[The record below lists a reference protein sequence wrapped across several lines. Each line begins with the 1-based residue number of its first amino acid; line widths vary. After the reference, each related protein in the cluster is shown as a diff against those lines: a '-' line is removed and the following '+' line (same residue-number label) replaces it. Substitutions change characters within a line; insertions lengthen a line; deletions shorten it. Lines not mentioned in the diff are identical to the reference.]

1 MSEQPQGAPSQNV
14 ANTVPPT
21 PEVTFDEFRRIDIRV
36 AKVVEVAR
44 VPNSA
49 KLLKLQLDIGGVKKQ
64 CIAGV
69 GARYEPEQLKDKL
82 IAVVMNLKPRPIMG
96 LMSEVMLL
104 AAADGPEISVLI
116 SDRDVNAGSRVT

>member
-1 MSEQPQGAPSQNV
+1 MADQQTPQQQGS
-14 ANTVPPT
+14 VPPT

-44 VPNSA
+44 VPSSA
-49 KLLKLQLDIGGVKKQ
+49 KLLKMQLDIGGIRKQ

-69 GARYEPEQLKDKL
+69 GSRYEPEQLMDKL

-104 AAADGPEISVLI
+104 AAADGPEISVLKP
-116 SDRDVNAGSRVT
+116 DRDVSSGSRVT

>member
-1 MSEQPQGAPSQNV
+1 
-14 ANTVPPT
+14 VPPT

>member
-1 MSEQPQGAPSQNV
+1 MSEMPSI
-14 ANTVPPT
+14 PESPKI
-21 PEVTFDEFRRIDIRV
+21 PEVTFDEFKRIDIRV
-36 AKVVEVAR
+36 ARIVEASR

-49 KLLKLQLDIGGVKKQ
+49 KLVKLDLDIGGIKKQ

-69 GARYEPEQLKDKL
+69 GANYDPEKLKDKL

-104 AAADGPEISVLI
+104 AAGDGPEISILT
-116 SDRDVNAGSRVT
+116 SDKSVSSGARVT